1 MNCRQCGIEVPLG
14 KKFCRNCG
22 APVAVEAAAAAPAGV
37 DQVMIQSV
45 TVCPSCQKE
54 VALGKRFCRYCGASV
69 AGGEA
74 QGPGTSIPKPE
85 VSSGFPEV
93 FRGAPDTGVQP
104 VIGGEPSASSGENPE
119 DSFTAIP
126 DGTNGKSGE
135 NEPVAGSTE
144 EEQTPWWNSPDAEE
158 TSPRAT
164 SEQPDDVSSGDS
176 YAAFGPNP
184 GGESAAPSPSGGAP
198 RWMLTVLLPAGLVV
212 TVLAVAWF
220 VYSARRANPTITASQ
235 TDLTNG
241 APDPAP
247 TGNQPPV
254 AAMPASP
261 VASGPVNPQPVP
273 EAQYP
278 SEKPGPAIAA
288 QPNTAPSRRPDMG
301 SSRPEVKTSL
311 NVAPP
316 PPVPA
321 VPAPRPQPTY
331 ELSRSISSPPARA
344 SNEPSNVTDSAP
356 PPPPRVPS
364 PEPTSAP
371 RPMAQSGYI
380 VWNGAVQKNGIIE
393 IDGDT
398 STPGNIQSGL
408 PGVPVTIDLD
418 TKNYALVEYPSAS
431 NGYRRMK
438 IRSRNKE
445 SSIIL
450 KWQLAK

>member
-22 APVAVEAAAAAPAGV
+22 APAPVEAAAAAPAGV

-45 TVCPSCQKE
+45 TVCPGCQKE
-54 VALGKRFCRYCGASV
+54 VVPGKRFCRYCGASV

-74 QGPGTSIPKPE
+74 QAPGTSIPKPD
-85 VSSGFPEV
+85 VSSGFPEALQ
-93 FRGAPDTGVQP
+93 GDLYTEVQP
-104 VIGGEPSASSGENPE
+104 VIGSEPSASSSEKLEAP
-119 DSFTAIP
+119 SSAILN
-126 DGTNGKSGE
+126 GTNGESGE

-144 EEQTPWWNSPDAEE
+144 EEQTPWRNSPDAEE
-158 TSPRAT
+158 TLPSAIFERT
-164 SEQPDDVSSGDS
+164 DDVSSGDS
-176 YAAFGPNP
+176 YAAFEPNS
-184 GGESAAPSPSGGAP
+184 GGESTAQSPSVGAP

-220 VYSARRANPTITASQ
+220 VYSARRAKPTITASQ
-235 TDLTNG
+235 TDFING
-241 APDPAP
+241 APESAPA
-247 TGNQPPV
+247 GNQPPV
-254 AAMPASP
+254 VAMPASP
-261 VASGPVNPQPVP
+261 VAVDRVNPQPVP

-288 QPNTAPSRRPDMG
+288 QPNTAPSRRPDLG

-331 ELSRSISSPPARA
+331 ELSRSISSPTGRA
-344 SNEPSNVTDSAP
+344 GNEPSSVTYAAP
-356 PPPPRVPS
+356 PPPPAPS

-380 VWNGAVQKNGIIE
+380 VWNGVVQKNGIIE

-431 NGYRRMK
+431 SGYRRMK